1 MAGKQGEHKKNYLD
15 FIGDF
20 FKEVKKVV
28 WPTPKQTFKN
38 TWITLIM
45 IFLVGTFVWVI
56 DVGLDRLFRLVMSIS
71 K

>member
-1 MAGKQGEHKKNYLD
+1 MAGKQGEHKRNYLD

-45 IFLVGTFVWVI
+45 IFLVGTFVWII
-56 DVGLDRLFRLVMSIS
+56 DVGLDRLFRLLIYIL

>member
-1 MAGKQGEHKKNYLD
+1 MAGKGERKRNYLD
-15 FIGDF
+15 FIVDF

-38 TWITLIM
+38 TWITLVM

-56 DVGLDRLFRLVMSIS
+56 DVGLDRLFRLIMSIS

>member
-1 MAGKQGEHKKNYLD
+1 MARKDERKRNYLD

-20 FKEVKKVV
+20 FREVKKVV

-38 TWITLIM
+38 TWITLVM
-45 IFLVGTFVWVI
+45 IFLVGTFVWII
-56 DVGLDRLFRLVMSIS
+56 DVGLDSLFRLVMSIS

>member
-1 MAGKQGEHKKNYLD
+1 MEPKSRAKKNYLD

-20 FKEVKKVV
+20 FKEIKKVI
-28 WPTPKQTFKN
+28 WPTPQKTFKN

-45 IFLVGTFVWVI
+45 IFIVGLFVWLV
-56 DVGLDRLFRLVMSIS
+56 DKGLTYVFRFIMDLS

>member
-1 MAGKQGEHKKNYLD
+1 MAEKNLEKKKSYLD
-15 FIGDF
+15 LIGDF

-45 IFLVGTFVWVI
+45 IFLVGTFVWIV
-56 DVGLDRLFRLVMSIS
+56 DVGLDRLFRLIMSTS
-71 K
+71 R

>member
-1 MAGKQGEHKKNYLD
+1 MAGKQGENRKSYLD

-20 FKEVKKVV
+20 FREIKKVV

-45 IFLVGTFVWVI
+45 IFLVGTFVWGI
-56 DVGLDRLFRLVMSIS
+56 DVVLDRLFRLVMSIS